1 MKIIMKIVVKI
12 AFHINKE
19 KSLRIYLRTATQL
32 WSKAKDGEKWFLHKK
47 WSFLL
52 RISSVNVTESQKT
65 LNFSHLLKKSLMENI
80 IFCAVNNGY
89 VKNIWT
95 NIYLILQTDH
105 FSHYLLAYHQ
115 SKHEDIMQA
124 RIKCIKVS
132 FKKSTE
138 FRMPLR

>member
-1 MKIIMKIVVKI
+1 MKQGKRWGKMITAQKMKFFVKDFFSKCNQI
-12 AFHINKE
+12 AENCE
-19 KSLRIYLRTATQL
+19 
-32 WSKAKDGEKWFLHKK
+32 
-47 WSFLL
+47 
-52 RISSVNVTESQKT
+52 
-65 LNFSHLLKKSLMENI
+65 FSHLLKKSLMENI
-80 IFCAVNNGY
+80 IFCALNYGY

-95 NIYLILQTDH
+95 NIYLILQTEH
-105 FSHYLLAYHQ
+105 FSHYLLACHQ